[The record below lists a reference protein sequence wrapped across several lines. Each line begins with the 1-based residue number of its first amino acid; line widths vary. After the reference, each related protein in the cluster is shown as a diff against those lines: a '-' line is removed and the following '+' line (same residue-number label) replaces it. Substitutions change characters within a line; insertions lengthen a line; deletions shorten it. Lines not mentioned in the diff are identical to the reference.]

1 MFTKATPKKMGIKTA
16 IKCLNRQNLAL
27 MGVTAAVTWFATITY
42 VRVQRA
48 LMFRRIEA
56 VTKSMR
62 DAAKADRDNM
72 NN

>member
-1 MFTKATPKKMGIKTA
+1 MFKRGTLKNVGVKKIING
-16 IKCLNRQNLAL
+16 LNRQNLAL

-62 DAAKADRDNM
+62 DAAQSDHDNM